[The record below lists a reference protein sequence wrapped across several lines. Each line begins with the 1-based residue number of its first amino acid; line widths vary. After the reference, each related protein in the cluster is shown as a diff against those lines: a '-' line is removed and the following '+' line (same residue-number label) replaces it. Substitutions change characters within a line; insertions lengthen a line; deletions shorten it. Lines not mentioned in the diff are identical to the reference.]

1 MTGFNM
7 GTEKEPTVIKG
18 RDRRK
23 ERLKVVHEPTLQI
36 TPMQPETG
44 GDSEDKGGSQVL
56 SKPPSRQS
64 GKEGGKSKIKHL
76 SLLTFF
82 PMVTTPWRAQSLAS
96 PMVSTARSGLRLHEG
111 EQRAKRREP
120 KETRKLSM
128 TDWGVDGSQIGK
140 EEELGSKD
148 TNSEGKEPR
157 GSSVRNSGQSKKPR
171 KEERNILPTDIGGST
186 TDRKIGVSRGS
197 EKIGI
202 TKGGNHESQSR
213 ECEHRTK
220 TRKRRINREDSSPE
234 QSAQSRC
241 PTLLR
246 PEGQEEEIKEKER
259 WTATEDLRFQLGDT
273 PQGGRTGKKAGRRR
287 GTRRTSTRT
296 KETGTSSPP
305 KTEGVRKRKRGV
317 WEDTSNEMYIE
328 EGMRPRK
335 KTFVDRDKDDI
346 V

>member
-1 MTGFNM
+1 
-7 GTEKEPTVIKG
+7 
-18 RDRRK
+18 
-23 ERLKVVHEPTLQI
+23 
-36 TPMQPETG
+36 
-44 GDSEDKGGSQVL
+44 
-56 SKPPSRQS
+56 
-64 GKEGGKSKIKHL
+64 
-76 SLLTFF
+76 
-82 PMVTTPWRAQSLAS
+82 
-96 PMVSTARSGLRLHEG
+96 
-111 EQRAKRREP
+111 
-120 KETRKLSM
+120 M
-128 TDWGVDGSQIGK
+128 TDWGVDGRQMEK
-140 EEELGSKD
+140 EEQWVSRD
-148 TNSEGKEPR
+148 THSGGKEPR
-157 GSSVRNSGQSKKPR
+157 ESSVRKSGQSKKPR
-171 KEERNILPTDIGGST
+171 KEERNILPKDIGGT
-186 TDRKIGVSRGS
+186 ITDGASRLEMEPKQDRIDEIGVSRGS
-197 EKIGI
+197 EEIGI

-220 TRKRRINREDSSPE
+220 TRKRRINREGSSPE

-296 KETGTSSPP
+296 KEIGTSSPP
-305 KTEGVRKRKRGV
+305 KTEGARKRKRGV

-335 KTFVDRDKDDI
+335 KTFVDRDKDEI